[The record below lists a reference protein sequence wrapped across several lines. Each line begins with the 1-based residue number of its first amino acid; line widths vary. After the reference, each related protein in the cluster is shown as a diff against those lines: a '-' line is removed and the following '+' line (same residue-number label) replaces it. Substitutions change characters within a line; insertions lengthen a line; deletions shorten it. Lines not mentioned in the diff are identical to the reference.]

1 MSGKRKKKK
10 EVTKKEWEKQPKT
23 INRVKISTFLSISTL
38 NTNGLNAQMTKSDW
52 MDFKK
57 ERSIYLCSL

>member
-10 EVTKKEWEKQPKT
+10 EGTKKEWEKQPKT

-38 NTNGLNAQMTKSDW
+38 NTNGLNAHMTKSDW

>member
-1 MSGKRKKKK
+1 M
-10 EVTKKEWEKQPKT
+10 
-23 INRVKISTFLSISTL
+23 KISTFLSISTL

-57 ERSIYLCSL
+57 ERSIYLCSLYQPHFRSPDTQMKSDGVDKSITCK